1 VITAPRGHAL
11 EDLRFDNSF
20 ARLGER
26 FFARHTPEHI
36 GNARLVAFNP
46 DAAAL
51 IGLRPGEEERPE
63 FLKIM
68 SGSAILS
75 AMEPLAAVYAGH
87 QFGHLVPQLGDGRAL
102 LLGEIVTDSGARYE
116 LQLKGSGQTTY
127 SRFGDGRAVLRS
139 TIREYLASEAMD
151 ALGIPTTRALAM
163 VAGDEPV
170 FREKPE
176 FAAIVMRMAPSF
188 VRFGSFEFFHYRGM
202 ADAQRLLADYV
213 IDRHFP
219 QAAALAG
226 PERYAAFLRD
236 VVERTARLMAQW
248 STVGFAHGVM
258 NTDNMSILG
267 LTLDYGPYGFLDAY
281 EPGFICNHTDQGGR
295 YAFDRQP
302 SIGAWNC
309 AALAFALQALVPQEA
324 AAEALAAFEPIYR
337 ATYMARMRAKLGIM
351 RADDDDA
358 QLAGDLLDAMAKAKA
373 DYTLTFRALCDVR
386 DEASPSDDAFTVLFG
401 TEHAAANAWLRAYRA
416 RLARETAG
424 DDARRAAMR
433 TTNPRFV
440 LRNWVVQEAILAAEQ
455 GNDELV
461 RDVFAA
467 VRRPFDD
474 EPRFDHWASPPP
486 EWAKHLEVSCSS

>member
-1 VITAPRGHAL
+1 MITAPPGLAL
-11 EDLRFDNSF
+11 EELRFDNSF

-26 FFARHTPEHI
+26 FFARHMPEHI

-51 IGLRPGEEERPE
+51 IDLRPGEERRPE

-75 AMEPLAAVYAGH
+75 AMEPLAAAYAGH

-102 LLGEIVTDSGARYE
+102 LLGEVVTDAGARWE
-116 LQLKGSGQTTY
+116 LQLKGSGQTAY

-139 TIREYLASEAMD
+139 TIREYLASEAMH

-202 ADAQRLLADYV
+202 ADAQQLLADYV
-213 IDRHFP
+213 IERFFP
-219 QAAALAG
+219 SAAALAG

-337 ATYMARMRAKLGIM
+337 ATYMARMRAKLGLA
-351 RADDDDA
+351 RAHDDDVT
-358 QLAGDLLDAMAKAKA
+358 LAGDLLDAMAAARA
-373 DYTLTFRALCDVR
+373 DVTSTFRALCDVGG
-386 DEASPSDDAFTVLFG
+386 EPSAHDDAFLASFG
-401 TEHAAANAWLRAYRA
+401 AERAAATAWLGAYRA
-416 RLARETAG
+416 RLTREAVG
-424 DDARRAAMR
+424 DEARRAAMR

-440 LRNWVVQEAILAAEQ
+440 LRNWVVHEAILAAEQ
-455 GNDELV
+455 GNDALV
-461 RDVFAA
+461 RDLFDA
-467 VRRPFDD
+467 VRRPYDD
-474 EPRFDHWASPPP
+474 EPRFDHWTSPPP
-486 EWAKHLEVSCSS
+486 AWAAHLEVSCSS

>member
-1 VITAPRGHAL
+1 MTDVIIAPPGHAL
-11 EDLRFDNSF
+11 EDLRFDNRF
-20 ARLGER
+20 ARL
-26 FFARHTPEHI
+26 
-36 GNARLVAFNP
+36 GNARLVAFNR

-51 IGLRPGEEERPE
+51 IDLRPGEELRPE

-75 AMEPLAAVYAGH
+75 SMEPLAAVYAGH

-102 LLGEIVTDSGARYE
+102 LLGEVVTDAGARWE
-116 LQLKGSGQTTY
+116 LQLKGSGRTTY

-176 FAAIVMRMAPSF
+176 FAAIVLRMAPSF

-202 ADAQRLLADYV
+202 ADAQKLLADHV
-213 IDRHFP
+213 IESHFP

-226 PERYAAFLRD
+226 TERYAAFLRA
-236 VVERTARLMAQW
+236 VVESTARLMAQW

-309 AALAFALQALVPQEA
+309 AALAFALQALVPQDA

-337 ATYMARMRAKLGIM
+337 ATYMARMRAKLGLV
-351 RADDDDA
+351 RAHDDDVR
-358 QLAGDLLDAMAKAKA
+358 LAGDLLDAMTAGKA
-373 DYTLTFRALCDVR
+373 DFTLTFRALCDVAG
-386 DEASPSDDAFTVLFG
+386 EPSRHDDAFVAFFG
-401 TEHAAANAWLRAYRA
+401 DARDAASAWLRAYRA
-416 RLARETAG
+416 RLERETTG

-433 TTNPRFV
+433 TTNPRIV

-455 GNDELV
+455 GNDALV
-461 RDVFAA
+461 HDVFAA
-467 VRRPFDD
+467 VRRPYDD

-486 EWAKHLEVSCSS
+486 AWAKHLEVSCSS